1 MMRLKRAASLNTG
14 RIDLGPGIAICILFF
29 LNGCSNSSSQPS
41 ILFFAAA
48 SSNEAITEIFQSY
61 QSQDQETVSI
71 RSSFAGSSTLATQIL
86 NGADADLFLSA
97 NLEWVEKLKE
107 AGEVEK
113 VNRIIGNQL
122 VVITSVNRD
131 DSNWLPSQFKD
142 LADQRIKRIAIA
154 DPDSVPAGI
163 YAKNAMNKLN
173 IWQTVSPK
181 LIYGTDVRQTL
192 AQVENTA
199 VEFGIVYRTDAKIS
213 SNVQVVFEIPV
224 ALTGPIDYGLV
235 MTTRGHSNP
244 FCRRLFDF
252 LVSANSKQIFEK
264 HGFQVAGE
272 NE

>member
-97 NLEWVEKLKE
+97 NLQWIEELKE
-107 AGEVEK
+107 AGLVED

-122 VVITSVNRD
+122 VVITSAKRE
-131 DSNWLPSQFKD
+131 DSWIPGQLED
-142 LADQRIKRIAIA
+142 LTDNRIKRVALA
-154 DPDSVPAGI
+154 DPESVPAGI
-163 YAKNAMNKLN
+163 YAKNAMSKLN
-173 IWQTVSPK
+173 IWQLVSPK

-192 AQVENTA
+192 AHVENAA
-199 VEFGIVYRTDAKIS
+199 VEFGVVYRTDANIS
-213 SNVQVVFEIPV
+213 SNVRVVFEIPTE
-224 ALTGPIDYGLV
+224 LTDPIEYGLV
-235 MTTRGHSNP
+235 LTTHGHRNP
-244 FCRRLFDF
+244 SCRRLFDF
-252 LVSANSKQIFEK
+252 LGSTNSNQIFEK
-264 HGFQVAGE
+264 HGFLVTGA
-272 NE
+272 NK